1 MAFVV
6 PDLPS
11 HDNQVAAIAIS
22 NLVAAIA
29 AMFLADGTEPAARFL
44 AHYEALNKG
53 MLGDGPFADVINTTV
68 ANLQEMLAEAPGGRH
83 ER

>member
-1 MAFVV
+1 MA
-6 PDLPS
+6 DLSSSSDQPAA
-11 HDNQVAAIAIS
+11 VAVS

-29 AMFLADGTEPAARFL
+29 AMFLADGKEPATRFL

-68 ANLQEMLAEAPGGRH
+68 ANLQEMLAELPEGHA
-83 ER
+83 